1 MFSFSIGRD
10 MAGIISYGVY
20 VPAFRIK
27 AEEIAR
33 QWGENAGA
41 IKSSLLIEEK
51 SVPDLDED
59 TATIAVEAARAALR
73 RVEIDAREIG
83 AIYVGSESHPYAV
96 KPTATIVAAA
106 IGASPALTA
115 ADWEFA
121 CKAATASIQAC
132 LSLVES
138 RKVKYALGI
147 GADVAQAAPRDP
159 LEYTA
164 SAGGAAFLIGASKV
178 VAALEGFAS
187 FTTDTPDFWRREL
200 QRYPSHGGRFT
211 GEPAYFR
218 HTLSASQMLMQE
230 LGLRASDFDFAVF
243 HQPNGK
249 FPLRVA
255 QSLGFKKEQV
265 LPGLIVPRIG
275 NTYSASSLT
284 GFAAVLDIAKPG
296 QRILLCSFGSG
307 AGSDAFSFVVTEH
320 IEEIRDKAPKVRDF
334 IDSARKIYIDYAEYA
349 RHVRKIRV
357 GE

>member
-1 MFSFSIGRD
+1 

-59 TATIAVEAARAALR
+59 TATIAVEAARAALQ

-138 RKVKYALGI
+138 L
-147 GADVAQAAPRDP
+147 
-159 LEYTA
+159 
-164 SAGGAAFLIGASKV
+164 SLI
-178 VAALEGFAS
+178 
-187 FTTDTPDFWRREL
+187 
-200 QRYPSHGGRFT
+200 
-211 GEPAYFR
+211 
-218 HTLSASQMLMQE
+218 
-230 LGLRASDFDFAVF
+230 
-243 HQPNGK
+243 
-249 FPLRVA
+249 
-255 QSLGFKKEQV
+255 
-265 LPGLIVPRIG
+265 
-275 NTYSASSLT
+275 
-284 GFAAVLDIAKPG
+284 
-296 QRILLCSFGSG
+296 
-307 AGSDAFSFVVTEH
+307 H
-320 IEEIRDKAPKVRDF
+320 I
-334 IDSARKIYIDYAEYA
+334 
-349 RHVRKIRV
+349 
-357 GE
+357 